1 MQRGQLP
8 LEAIIQIILRVLGVA
23 VLIALVVLLVRV
35 LLPSSAT
42 SEEKD
47 FQRIMSDFEDLVNQP
62 FQSEL
67 TITVPVTGPLTVVA
81 YSGDAA
87 SRPQCNGK
95 PCVCLERSGTVPK
108 CETFPSMKTECAD
121 QCQLGAKASCV
132 LPSVAVLGQKTIT
145 IKRSCNAIGFE
156 GIEV

>member
-23 VLIALVVLLVRV
+23 VLIALLVMLVRV
-35 LLPSSAT
+35 FLPTAAT
-42 SEEKD
+42 PEEKD
-47 FQRIMSDFEDLVNQP
+47 FERIMSDFEDLTSQP
-62 FQSEL
+62 FQSDVSVK
-67 TITVPVTGPLTVVA
+67 IPVTGPLTVVA

-95 PCVCLERSGTVPK
+95 PCVCLERSGMTPK
-108 CETFPSMKTECAD
+108 CETFPSMKTACPE
-121 QCQLGAKASCV
+121 QCQLGAKAACIS
-132 LPSVAVLGQKTIT
+132 PSVAVLGQNTIT

-156 GIEV
+156 GVEV